1 MGASARV
8 TEAASPRKKRGCLF
22 WAVVTAFVLAVAVG
36 AGSYVAYRY
45 AKHRIV
51 AVYTAPAPIDF
62 TQAPLSP
69 AELGD
74 LDGRLAAFVHALRNK
89 NPVEPLVITG
99 EELTAL
105 VARIPDFQKLGGR
118 ARFSIADGEVQSDL
132 SVPLEHVGF
141 PGRWFNG
148 SAAFGVT
155 LENGVLVVTLRSASV
170 KGEAIPRWIVGRL
183 ADRNLAKDLY
193 ERPEIAGL
201 IARLESIDLSN
212 GRIALVPRLR
222 L

>member
-1 MGASARV
+1 VSS
-8 TEAASPRKKRGCLF
+8 AASPGKKRGCLF
-22 WAVVTAFVLAVAVG
+22 WAVVTAFALAVVAG
-36 AGSYVAYRY
+36 AGGYVAYRY
-45 AKHRIV
+45 ARHRIV
-51 AVYTAPAPIDF
+51 AVYTAAAPLDLP
-62 TQAPLSP
+62 QASLSP

-89 NPVEPLVITG
+89 NPAEPLVLTG
-99 EELTAL
+99 DELTAL
-105 VARIPDFQKLGGR
+105 VARSPDFQKLGGR
-118 ARFSIADGEVQSDL
+118 ARLSIADGEVLSDL
-132 SVPLEHVGF
+132 SVPLERVGF

-155 LENGVLVVTLRSASV
+155 LENGVLIVTLRSASV
-170 KGEAIPRWIVGRL
+170 KGESIPGWIVGRL
-183 ADRNLAKDLY
+183 ADRNLAKDLH

-212 GRIALVPRLR
+212 GRITIVPRLR